1 MPTGVRWRWL
11 AEETSLRDVARSSRA
26 GVPREFKPRQ
36 TPKDLDVDLSLQGS
50 LSTCAPV
57 LTSNYVPPR
66 SRTTPL
72 SVIPIDV
79 KSRPPFYIFTAAYTI
94 DMPAYPLTRNIAH
107 SSHSPARTPDRVAAV
122 RCSITTSLLLL
133 VSGFRARGS
142 PPNVVDVGYATYRGN
157 QSFPNTVAYLGIPY
171 AEPPLG
177 DRRWRVVLPL
187 DTGRIQGST
196 RGQVVDATQ
205 YPDFCVQGSTGAGDA
220 GGAGSEDCLKV
231 NIYAPSGAKKG
242 SNFPVLVYFHG
253 GGFVDDNPR
262 NWPFDH
268 WIHQSPNVV
277 ILTVYYRLDAFG
289 FLSVDQFSDSAHGNL
304 NVGFQ
309 DQVQALKWVKQ
320 YISAFGGNPEEVTIN
335 GQSAGGTSVELH
347 LTARQEESLFSRAIA
362 QSVYRTPVPTVEQ
375 QTVSGC
381 GSGSVTDQLSC
392 LRLAP
397 VSALARAQDN
407 ASYGSFDGP
416 YNAFRPVQDGKL
428 ITGHPSTALMN
439 GQFTHVPL
447 IVGSTSNE
455 TLSEGTDINSALQA
469 FFPSLSNSSLSQYL
483 EVYPAS
489 DFDNDDQRFQVA
501 TGESELI
508 CGRAVMAAAAAQFNQ
523 TFTYRYNQP
532 NPTCSNP
539 TVVSH
544 SAENWMM
551 FRGSNLGFNGSATL
565 SPMTPTED
573 AFAKELIAYW
583 LSFVR
588 SRATVKSRRD
598 WKPTLHTQN
607 HRSQCDRKSVIMVQY
622 CQMILRYREVAIGK
636 YMVESSS

>member
-1 MPTGVRWRWL
+1 MLGR
-11 AEETSLRDVARSSRA
+11 AVA
-26 GVPREFKPRQ
+26 
-36 TPKDLDVDLSLQGS
+36 
-50 LSTCAPV
+50 
-57 LTSNYVPPR
+57 
-66 SRTTPL
+66 
-72 SVIPIDV
+72 
-79 KSRPPFYIFTAAYTI
+79 
-94 DMPAYPLTRNIAH
+94 
-107 SSHSPARTPDRVAAV
+107 
-122 RCSITTSLLLL
+122 TSLLLL
-133 VSGFRARGS
+133 VSRISARDIH
-142 PPNVVDVGYATYRGN
+142 PNVVDVGYATYRGN

-177 DRRWRVVLPL
+177 DRRWRVALPL
-187 DTGRIQGST
+187 NTDRIQDSA

-231 NIYAPSGAKKG
+231 NIYAPSGAKSG

-253 GGFVDDNPR
+253 GGYVYGNPR

-277 ILTVYYRLDAFG
+277 IVSVYYRLDAFG
-289 FLSVDQFSDSAHGNL
+289 FLAVDQFSDSTHGDL

-320 YISAFGGNPEEVTIN
+320 YISAFGGNPGEVTIN
-335 GQSAGGTSVELH
+335 GESAGGSSVELH

-375 QTVSGC
+375 QRPLFDFFAEAAGC

-392 LRLAP
+392 LRSASI
-397 VSALARAQDN
+397 SALARAQDN
-407 ASYGSFDGP
+407 ASFGSFDGP
-416 YNAFRPVQDGKL
+416 YNSFHPVQDGKL
-428 ITGHPSTALMN
+428 ITGHPTTALLN

-455 TLSEGTDINSALQA
+455 TLSGGTDIRSALQA

-483 EVYPAS
+483 EIYPAS
-489 DFDNDDQRFQVA
+489 DFDNDDQRFEVA

-508 CGRAVMAAAAAQFNQ
+508 CARALMGAAAAQHSQ

-532 NPTCSNP
+532 NPTTSNP

-544 SAENWMM
+544 AAENWMM
-551 FRGSNLGFNGSATL
+551 FLGTNTGFNGSTTF
-565 SPMTPTED
+565 SPMTPIQD
-573 AFAKELIAYW
+573 AFAEELIAYW

-588 SRATVKSRRD
+588 SGNPNTYKLPRS
-598 WKPTLHTQN
+598 PTWAPYASGSKVRIVLQQGPANSTT
-607 HRSQCDRKSVIMVQY
+607 I
-622 CQMILRYREVAIGK
+622 
-636 YMVESSS
+636 SSSFIEAEPEKERERCQFVASKVNEEEN